1 MRRDGRDLHLARRR
15 ADDPL
20 RARDDRDRGRGA
32 RRRLHAADDPPRRG
46 RRARG
51 GRRGAARTPR
61 PPRPR
66 RRDRRGTARRRPRRA
81 ARRPRRRARDRRDEG
96 ARRGG
101 GAAGARGRDPDDA
114 ERGRDEQG
122 PPPRR
127 RRRSEDAERPARD
140 RHQRPRSLRLAARAR
155 ARGERRQLARPRR
168 RGGGDGQRVAG
179 PRARGAR
186 GGAADRGGLRRR
198 RRRARPR
205 GARARRAALRLHDR
219 PGRPR
224 AAPRA
229 LPDARPAR
237 RRGPRPG
244 ERGDAAAHDPRARP
258 PQPGHHRRHGD
269 RPRPR
274 PPCRRRAPARHR
286 RRRVEARGLRAGGG
300 RAPAA
305 EAHAAARR
313 RPRDPRPLPGRLV
326 SLDLVTQLMAT
337 AEGRCTYAEARFV
350 EHREEALSVRAG
362 EMDDFASSESDGIGV
377 RVRVGGGWGFAAT
390 RDISAAGAEAA
401 LARAL
406 AIAEAQPAGPATPLA
421 AVEPAS
427 GHWASPHAVDPFD
440 VPLEDKL
447 ALLFAAEAA
456 LRDGGGDERIARSVA
471 SVRAW
476 RERKAFASTD
486 GAACTQET
494 VGTGAG
500 VGTWASDGSELQVRS
515 YPLAHGG
522 LFAAAGWEHVL
533 ALDLVA
539 HAPRVSAEAIELLT
553 APECPEGVTTI
564 VLDGEQLALQVH
576 ESVGHALELDRILLG
591 EASYAGTSWVQPAD
605 IGSAR

>member
-1 MRRDGRDLHLARRR
+1 MSRDGRDLHVARRR

-20 RARDDRDRGRGA
+20 RARDDRDRGRAA
-32 RRRLHAADDPPRRG
+32 RRWLHAPDDAAGGGRRAARRG
-46 RRARG
+46 R
-51 GRRGAARTPR
+51 GAHRPPR
-61 PPRPR
+61 PRRPR
-66 RRDRRGTARRRPRRA
+66 RRDRRGAARHGPRRA
-81 ARRPRRRARDRRDEG
+81 ARRPRRGTRDRRDQG

-101 GAAGARGRDPDDA
+101 GGAGARRRDPDDA

-122 PPPRR
+122 APPRR
-127 RRRSEDAERPARD
+127 RRRSQDAERPAGD
-140 RHQRPRSLRLAARAR
+140 RHQRSRPLRLAARAR
-155 ARGERRQLARPRR
+155 ARGERRQLARPRG
-168 RGGGDGQRVAG
+168 RGGGDGQRLAG

-186 GGAADRGGLRRR
+186 GGAVDRGGVCRR

-205 GARARRAALRLHDR
+205 GARPRRVALRLHDR

-229 LPDARPAR
+229 LPDARALR
-237 RRGPRPG
+237 RRRPRPG
-244 ERGDAAAHDPRARP
+244 ERRDAAAHDPRAP
-258 PQPGHHRRHGD
+258 PPEPRHRRRDGD
-269 RPRPR
+269 RPRAR
-274 PPCRRRAPARHR
+274 PPRRRRAPARHR
-286 RRRVEARGLRAGGG
+286 RRRVQARGLRAGGG

-305 EAHAAARR
+305 EAHAAAGRGG
-313 RPRDPRPLPGRLV
+313 RDPRALPGRLV
-326 SLDLVTQLMAT
+326 SLDLVTELMAT
-337 AEGRCTYAEARFV
+337 AEGRWTYAEARFV

-362 EMDDFASSESDGIGV
+362 EVDDFASSESDGIGV

-390 RDISAAGAEAA
+390 RDVSAAGAEAA

-406 AIAEAQPAGPATPLA
+406 ALAEAQPAGPATPLA

-447 ALLFAAEAA
+447 GLLFAAEAA
-456 LRDGGGDERIARSVA
+456 LRADGDERIARSVA

-476 RERKAFASTD
+476 RERKAFASTE
-486 GAACTQET
+486 GAACTQEV

-500 VGTWASDGSELQVRS
+500 IGAWATDGTELQVRS

-533 ALDLVA
+533 ALDLAA
-539 HAPRVSAEAIELLT
+539 HAPRVAAEAIELLT
-553 APECPEGVTTI
+553 APECPEGVTTA

-591 EASYAGTSWVQPAD
+591 EASYAGTSWVTPA
-605 IGSAR
+605 